1 MTMMETQ
8 LLAPETGSNR
18 NCGGVSSKIRPTATV
33 SMFQTKLIYPVVSG
47 DVAVPAKPWRKEY
60 GI

>member
-1 MTMMETQ
+1 MTMTMTMMETQ

-33 SMFQTKLIYPVVSG
+33 TIFKTDIVSG
-47 DVAVPAKPWRKEY
+47 DVAVPAKP
-60 GI
+60 